1 MSLLF
6 IGSPTYY
13 SNDGTVSI
21 KAKSNFKKMYRYDD
35 SPTNKTR
42 FANKIAWQ
50 SRYMTMS
57 ADAFMETILDVS
69 YAFCEDICAS
79 VRSLYYPEQSFVV
92 ATGDKIFYVADYK
105 GAQPNYVTNNRDL
118 VRIVD
123 GEQTSHLYSVQNAV
137 IQFDEDNHVI
147 AIKSLAGL
155 KGTGD
160 GYGQL
165 TITTLRS

>member
-6 IGSPTYY
+6 IGSPAYL
-13 SNDGTVSI
+13 SDDNTVSV

-57 ADAFMETILDVS
+57 AEAFMETILDVS
-69 YAFCEDICAS
+69 YAYCEDICAS

-92 ATGDKIFYVADYK
+92 ATGEKQFYVADYK

-123 GEQTSHLYSVQNAV
+123 GKQTSHLFAVKNAV
-137 IQFDEDNHVI
+137 IQFDGNNRVI
-147 AIKSLAGL
+147 DIKSLAGL
-155 KGTGD
+155 RGTDD

-165 TITTLRS
+165 TITTLRN